1 MSQKI
6 IERIK
11 NMRVSFGNIPAT
23 GIQDYPRLLRHVGEE
38 YTWFWVKESE
48 LEFEKRHFCR

>member
-1 MSQKI
+1 
-6 IERIK
+6 
-11 NMRVSFGNIPAT
+11 MRVSFGNIPAT

-38 YTWFWVKESE
+38 NTWFWVKESE